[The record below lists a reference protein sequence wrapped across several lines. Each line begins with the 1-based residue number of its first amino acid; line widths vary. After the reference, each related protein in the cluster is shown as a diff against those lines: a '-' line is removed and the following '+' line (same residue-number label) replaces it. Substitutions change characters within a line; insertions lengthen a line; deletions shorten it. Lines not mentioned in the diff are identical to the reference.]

1 MRARRRRNDG
11 QAHSEDGEFDAAQ
24 TIPGKDPDPERL
36 ALSGQMKER
45 VEAAMET
52 LSSMERTA
60 FVLRHFEGISIEDIG
75 QTLRI
80 QPNAAKNTV
89 FRAVRKLR
97 LILEPFTEAAR

>member
-1 MRARRRRNDG
+1 
-11 QAHSEDGEFDAAQ
+11 
-24 TIPGKDPDPERL
+24 
-36 ALSGQMKER
+36 MKER

-97 LILEPFTEAAR
+97 RILEPFTEVGR